1 MNIDT
6 VRNIADAVLYEGYM
20 LYPYRPSSVK
30 NRQRWTFGGLY
41 PEPYVAHAGNA
52 SSFQAQF
59 LVETSGDPEIALTV
73 RFLHL
78 LRRKAGCEQDDV
90 EEGIP
95 RDVGIGEFEFPGD
108 VRQRPIR
115 GSVELSRERLPNG
128 LERITIRV
136 RNLSTLDD
144 PLAVLASTHAIAHV
158 TNGSFIS
165 LTDPPES
172 YREAASECV
181 NTGVWPVL
189 AGAPGSSEF
198 MLISPIILYDYPQI
212 APESAGDLFDAT
224 EIDEILS
231 LRILTLTDAEKDE
244 IRAGD
249 PRTRRVLER
258 TELLSD
264 RDLLKLHG
272 VLRNPRA
279 LETPRQLKRGDRV
292 RLWPRKN
299 ADILDIAL
307 RGQIAE
313 IESVEVDYDDRVHF
327 AVVLEDDP
335 GKDLG
340 VLRQP
345 GHRFFFSPDEV
356 EPVS

>member
-1 MNIDT
+1 MSIET
-6 VRNIADAVLYEGYM
+6 VRQIADAVLYEGYM

-52 SSFQAQF
+52 SRFQAQF
-59 LVETSGDPEIALTV
+59 LVEDSAHAQIALTV

-78 LRRKAGCEQDDV
+78 LRREDGI
-90 EEGIP
+90 EEGTP
-95 RDVGIGEFEFPGD
+95 REVGVGESGVVPFEFPAD
-108 VRQRPIR
+108 YRQRPIR
-115 GSVELSRERLPNG
+115 GSVEFSREPLPNG
-128 LERITIRV
+128 IERLTIRV

-165 LTDPPES
+165 LTDPPEP
-172 YREAASECV
+172 YREAASECL

-189 AGAPGSSEF
+189 AGTPGSREY

-231 LRILTLTDAEKDE
+231 LRVLTLTDAEKDE

-249 PRTRRVLER
+249 PRARRVLER

-279 LETPRQLKRGDRV
+279 LEPAPQLKPGDRV

-299 ADILDIAL
+299 ADIMDIAL

-313 IESVEVDYDDRVHF
+313 IESVEIDYDDRVHF

-340 VLRQP
+340 ILRQP

-356 EPVS
+356 EPVA